1 MSWGGWSSL
10 LLAALLLIGGGSF
23 AQDDAAPKPKETEPA
38 GEASSK
44 FDELFEQWKKVIQ
57 ELRKLRTDYTSVKP
71 EDAEAKALEQKWK
84 DLIAQGNALLPQLR
98 TEGVHAYSTSASVDP
113 QLQRFLIKVA
123 QDSLDADDYEV
134 AYEVAKTML
143 DRSEADKAPAP
154 KELYGIAAVAAFFTN
169 EYDAC
174 EKYVDQAKSAGAWKE
189 QDFNK
194 SGIPIESSIKKYKGL
209 WATEQELRDKE
220 AKADDLP
227 RVKLTTTAGD
237 IVLELFENE
246 APDTVGNF
254 VSLVE
259 SDFYNGLKF
268 HRVLPHFMAQ
278 GGDPK
283 GTGNGGPGY
292 TIYDEVDKPNYRHH
306 FRGSLSM
313 AKTEFPDTGGSQ
325 FFLCFTPR
333 ENLDGKHTVFGRV
346 IEGMDVLARIHRID
360 PDKPAG
366 VEPTVI
372 EKGEVLRK
380 REHKY
385 LPRKVEQ

>member
-10 LLAALLLIGGGSF
+10 LLVTLLLSGISL
-23 AQDDAAPKPKETEPA
+23 AQEETAPKANETESA
-38 GEASSK
+38 GEAASK
-44 FDELFEQWKKVIQ
+44 FDELFEQWKETIK
-57 ELRKLRTDYTSVKP
+57 ELRKLRTEYTNAKP
-71 EDAEAKALEQKWK
+71 EDAKALEQRWK

-98 TEGVHAYSTSASVDP
+98 AEALQAYSTSTSVDP
-113 QLQRFLIKVA
+113 QLQRFLIKAA

-134 AYEVAKTML
+134 AYEVAKAML

-169 EYDAC
+169 EYDDC
-174 EKYVDQAKSAGAWKE
+174 EKYLEQAKSAGAWKE
-189 QDFNK
+189 QDVNK
-194 SGIPIESSIKKYKGL
+194 SGIPIETSIKKYKDL
-209 WATEQELRDKE
+209 WATEQGLREQE

-227 RVKLTTTAGD
+227 RVKLTTSVGE
-237 IVLELFENE
+237 IVVELFENE

-313 AKTEFPDTGGSQ
+313 AKTAAPDTGGSQ

-346 IEGMDVLARIHRID
+346 IEGMDVLARIQRID
-360 PDKPAG
+360 PEKPSG
-366 VEPTVI
+366 LEPTII
-372 EKGEVLRK
+372 EKAEVLRK

-385 LPRKVEQ
+385 LPRKVE